1 LAEEVVEEKSKLDV
15 LIEALSTVTGALVA
29 FLYVFTVLALLL
41 YAGKLDIDTFVELV
55 LAGGGIAAILKLLK
69 SS

>member
-1 LAEEVVEEKSKLDV
+1 MAEEVVEEKSKLDV